1 MPNVAGGAEL
11 GVTAGAGRADLGL
24 EAALASKLLSVPQ
37 ATLRDIGLK
46 EG

>member
-1 MPNVAGGAEL
+1 MICAEAHSWCL
-11 GVTAGAGRADLGL
+11 EDLGL